1 MPIVLDCVNFS
12 KVLHHMYE
20 NTGNWTFVMSDY
32 WWDEISPT
40 VNFEYF
46 RYENV
51 NGRLDDENM
60 PKMEALIDPYAYR
73 ERYTMT
79 KMVVSATDDEFFQPD
94 DTYYFWDDLPEPK
107 FFRLLPNTDHSTMIN
122 HLSNPHF
129 IFSARSVF
137 LSVMKGMKFENYFS
151 LIYSI

>member
-1 MPIVLDCVNFS
+1 
-12 KVLHHMYE
+12 
-20 NTGNWTFVMSDY
+20 MS
-32 WWDEISPT
+32 
-40 VNFEYF
+40 
-46 RYENV
+46 
-51 NGRLDDENM
+51 
-60 PKMEALIDPYAYR
+60 KMEALIDPYAYR

-137 LSVMKGMKFENYFS
+137 LSVMKGVKFENYFS
-151 LIYSI
+151 LIYYCRIRITVYEMGAILG